1 MPRVKRAYKHMRRYR
16 KTLAG
21 RNIQQ
26 YMSAR
31 AQARQIL
38 ALRNRISAVAR
49 NCRPETQLHT
59 FTGGATFSN
68 STFAATY
75 QQWLLTPAGNNIT
88 GQWLHSK
95 GLSVRG
101 VVEYSDNYQNVVAA
115 DHQRTCTFRI
125 LIFAKVVSGNND
137 IPVANII
144 DLANTGTGYE
154 LNALRPLKRGLTSYA
169 KIYYDKSYTI
179 SAQNPI
185 KKFAISIKRLMNL
198 HKETNDTHPRG
209 EIAFAVITS
218 GLHWDNSY
226 TQELRLSFISNFAY
240 NDTN

>member
-1 MPRVKRAYKHMRRYR
+1 MPRVKRAYKHLRRYR

-21 RNIQQ
+21 RNVTQ

-59 FTGGATFSN
+59 FTGGATFN
-68 STFAATY
+68 NNTFAATY
-75 QQWLLTPAGNNIT
+75 QQWLLTVAGNNIT

-125 LIFAKVVSGNND
+125 IIFAKVQSGNSD
-137 IPVANII
+137 IPVSNLL
-144 DLANTGTGYE
+144 DLSNSGTGYE

-198 HKETNDTHPRG
+198 HKETDDTHPRG
-209 EIAFAVITS
+209 EIGFAVVTS